1 MTSTCLGYKYAVFF
15 KRSDKVLSS
24 KSTPQISWYSFLVT
38 TVGSTVDMLKE
49 LELPARVARK
59 LCGVKAEEVE
69 DADAAMARAKAAF
82 LEIVVMLIQYP
93 APPSEYV

>member
-1 MTSTCLGYKYAVFF
+1 
-15 KRSDKVLSS
+15 
-24 KSTPQISWYSFLVT
+24 
-38 TVGSTVDMLKE
+38 MLKE